1 MVGPL
6 FLFVGAVLFLNGIW
20 ILGKIQD
27 REIAIIN
34 IFVGGLGV
42 LIVILAFLQ
51 NQPASYEFGG
61 YVLLFAFTYL
71 WVAYNRFVNPDGAG
85 LGWFCLFVALTA
97 LPVSF
102 TVLSGAGGRPFS
114 IWLGLDWLAWA
125 VLWFLYFV
133 LLALKRSSIGRLVGW
148 LTLVEGIVTAWIPG
162 YLVMSGR
169 LATG

>member
-6 FLFVGAVLFLNGIW
+6 FLFVGAVLFLNGLW

-34 IFVGGLGV
+34 IFVGLLAVIIAV
-42 LIVILAFLQ
+42 LSFVQ
-51 NQPASYEFGG
+51 GNYEFGG

-71 WVAYNRFVNPDGAG
+71 WVAYDRFVNPDGAG
-85 LGWFCLFVALTA
+85 LGWFCLFVAITA
-97 LPVSF
+97 LPVAF

-114 IWLGLDWLAWA
+114 VWLGLDWLAWA

-133 LLALKRSSIGRLVGW
+133 LLALKRVSIARPVGW

>member
-6 FLFVGAVLFLNGIW
+6 FLYVGAVLFLNGIW

-34 IFVGGLGV
+34 IFVGVLGLVIV
-42 LIVILAFLQ
+42 LLSFLQ
-51 NQPASYEFGG
+51 NQPAGYEFGG

-85 LGWFCLFVALTA
+85 LGWFCLFVAITA
-97 LPVSF
+97 VPVAL
-102 TVLSGAGGRPFS
+102 TVLSGAAGRPFQ
-114 IWLGLDWLAWA
+114 IWLGLDWVAWA
-125 VLWFLYFV
+125 VLWFLYFL
-133 LLALKRSSIGRLVGW
+133 LLARGRSSLGRLVGW
-148 LTLVEGIVTAWIPG
+148 LTLVEGILTAWIPG

>member
-27 REIAIIN
+27 REIAIVN
-34 IFVGGLGV
+34 IFVGGLAVV
-42 LIVILAFLQ
+42 LVILAFMQ
-51 NQPASYEFGG
+51 NTAAGYEFGG

-71 WVAYNRFVNPDGAG
+71 WVAYNRFTNPDGHG

-97 LPVSF
+97 LPVAY
-102 TVLSGAGGRPFS
+102 TVLSGANGRPFQ

-125 VLWFLYFV
+125 GLWFLYFL
-133 LLALKRSSIGRLVGW
+133 LLALGRSSLGRLVGW
-148 LTLVEGIVTAWIPG
+148 VTLVEGILTAWIPG
-162 YLVMSGR
+162 YLVISGR
-169 LATG
+169 LPTG

>member
-6 FLFVGAVLFLNGIW
+6 FLFVGAVLFLNGLW

-34 IFVGGLGV
+34 IFVGV
-42 LIVILAFLQ
+42 LAVVIAILAFIQ
-51 NQPASYEFGG
+51 NNYEFGG

-71 WVAYNRFVNPDGAG
+71 WVAYDRFVNPDGAG
-85 LGWFCLFVALTA
+85 LGWFCLFVAITA
-97 LPVSF
+97 LPVAF
-102 TVLSGAGGRPFS
+102 TVLSGAGGRPFAV
-114 IWLGLDWLAWA
+114 WLGLDWLAWA

-133 LLALKRSSIGRLVGW
+133 LLALKRVSIARPVGW

>member
-6 FLFVGAVLFLNGIW
+6 FLFVGAVLFLNGLW

-34 IFVGGLGV
+34 VFVGLLAVIIAV
-42 LIVILAFLQ
+42 LSFVQA
-51 NQPASYEFGG
+51 NYEFGG

-71 WVAYNRFVNPDGAG
+71 WVAYDRFVNPDGAG
-85 LGWFCLFVALTA
+85 LGWFCLFVAITA
-97 LPVSF
+97 LPVAF

-114 IWLGLDWLAWA
+114 VWLGLDWLAWA

-133 LLALKRSSIGRLVGW
+133 LLALKRVSIARPVGW